1 VPGLQACITTSDLC
15 FIFLSRKDMK
25 KSFRSGETMLVEKF
39 TAVDQILTSK
49 RRFYWEENVFS
60 SNWGPVVG
68 GLQIN

>member
-1 VPGLQACITTSDLC
+1 
-15 FIFLSRKDMK
+15 MK